1 VQLIHLGFAVG
12 SKAWKTVE
20 VKAGVLGRVRT
31 ETSLVFDETCFYRD
45 VVDGA
50 VCVDDSVL
58 RTTAVAVGSS
68 GCPDEVK
75 CSAGSDVGT
84 ATPGDGVH
92 ACASSGGLRAVD
104 TAASV
109 FDGDD
114 TSDVRAGETKED
126 NASDTEVDGTGNSN
140 VRVSSRVRVA
150 SQRYPPSQYA
160 TEASCV
166 LPGECAFVSVCV
178 DGVPVEEPTT
188 YQDALCGPHASYWLA
203 VIESELASHAQNG
216 TWELVRL
223 PRGRRAVTS
232 RWVFKLKLLAD
243 GTVDK
248 FKARLCARGF
258 TQRRGVDYAETF
270 SPVARYDTIRAVLAM
285 AAELGMVVH
294 QLDVYTAFLNGEL
307 EEEVYMVVPDGLGE
321 QPAGTACL
329 LKKGL
334 YGLKQSPRAWYSNLD
349 ECLRE
354 RLSYVRLVSDTCVY
368 VRFCGDGMVVLV
380 VYVDDFLVVATSLAL
395 MTVAKSE
402 LLSAYKCVDQGEVS
416 WFLNMRVKRDAAT
429 GGISLDQSQYT
440 LRVLERFGMLESNPV
455 STPADPGHVLT
466 VAMCPD
472 EEDVDHVEEMRGKPY
487 RAAVGALMHLMVS
500 TRPDIAAA
508 VSSVARFASNPGR
521 GHWAAVKRIL
531 RYLRGTVNYGVSFA
545 RAVGENGT
553 VSLLAYSDSDWG
565 GDRDTRRST
574 SGYLFLVGGGPVC
587 WRSKLQATVATS
599 TAEAK
604 YVAVCAAIPAVHV
617 GACVLH
623 GVVCVASRSVGHL

>member
-1 VQLIHLGFAVG
+1 
-12 SKAWKTVE
+12 
-20 VKAGVLGRVRT
+20 
-31 ETSLVFDETCFYRD
+31 
-45 VVDGA
+45 
-50 VCVDDSVL
+50 
-58 RTTAVAVGSS
+58 
-68 GCPDEVK
+68 
-75 CSAGSDVGT
+75 
-84 ATPGDGVH
+84 
-92 ACASSGGLRAVD
+92 
-104 TAASV
+104 
-109 FDGDD
+109 
-114 TSDVRAGETKED
+114 
-126 NASDTEVDGTGNSN
+126 
-140 VRVSSRVRVA
+140 
-150 SQRYPPSQYA
+150 
-160 TEASCV
+160 
-166 LPGECAFVSVCV
+166 
-178 DGVPVEEPTT
+178 
-188 YQDALCGPHASYWLA
+188 
-203 VIESELASHAQNG
+203 
-216 TWELVRL
+216 
-223 PRGRRAVTS
+223 
-232 RWVFKLKLLAD
+232 
-243 GTVDK
+243 
-248 FKARLCARGF
+248 
-258 TQRRGVDYAETF
+258 
-270 SPVARYDTIRAVLAM
+270 
-285 AAELGMVVH
+285 
-294 QLDVYTAFLNGEL
+294 
-307 EEEVYMVVPDGLGE
+307 
-321 QPAGTACL
+321 
-329 LKKGL
+329 
-334 YGLKQSPRAWYSNLD
+334 
-349 ECLRE
+349 
-354 RLSYVRLVSDTCVY
+354 VY

-599 TAEAK
+599 TAEAE
-604 YVAVCAAIPAVHV
+604 YVAVCAAIQQCMWVRAFFTEL
-617 GACVLH
+617 CVLPPGPSVIFEDNRACIAMAANPAHH
-623 GVVCVASRSVGHL
+623 GRTKHIGIKYHYVRECVASGDVQLKYVRTSDMWADIMTKPTRVYTFVLLRDCFMTMCV